1 MAQKTKDK
9 DGKVP
14 GNPKDVKPASD
25 GRAAIETATS
35 SVMPSP
41 YRFSSA
47 RSVRE
52 IFTQIK
58 IDEA

>member
-25 GRAAIETATS
+25 GRAAFETATAS
-35 SVMPSP
+35 GRPFPVQVLQ
-41 YRFSSA
+41 RQVGA
-47 RSVRE
+47 RD
-52 IFTQIK
+52 FHPT
-58 IDEA
+58 